1 MKMIFFSIISLFVI
15 FSASMQ
21 VWLYINLHEK
31 CSKVSTAP
39 LVAAGC
45 LFGSFITIFLWRI
58 SEKRN
63 WKCLSKV
70 CIFDWVILLCVGMI
84 SVGITFG
91 QSLLYSDVCPAL
103 DNTVKDDSVQI
114 LQIFSGICLI
124 LSVAIPHVYKS
135 KSMTGDNKQN
145 EVNDNNEG
153 IPKLSSDNSNGY
165 MYKPLIF
172 VK

>member
-45 LFGSFITIFLWRI
+45 LFGSFITIFFWRI

-70 CIFDWVILLCVGMI
+70 CIFEWVILLCVGMI

-91 QSLLYSDVCPAL
+91 QSLLYSEVCLTL

-135 KSMTGDNKQN
+135 KSMTNDNKQN
-145 EVNDNNEG
+145 DMNEG
-153 IPKLSSDNSNGY
+153 IQNSSRVSSNGY